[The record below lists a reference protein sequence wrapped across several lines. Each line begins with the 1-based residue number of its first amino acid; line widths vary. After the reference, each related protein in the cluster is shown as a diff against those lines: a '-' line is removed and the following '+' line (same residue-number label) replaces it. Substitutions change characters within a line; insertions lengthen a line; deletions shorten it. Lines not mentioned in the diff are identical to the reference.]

1 MYKVIRLEILIE
13 LNIVID
19 IPFDNFYLEIN
30 NDLRQLQ
37 LGMPKDLITYL
48 NITVG
53 MIPRYIAIYSR

>member
-30 NDLRQLQ
+30 NDLRQIQ
-37 LGMPKDLITYL
+37 LGMLKDLITYL
-48 NITVG
+48 HITVG